1 MQCIFQGSVGI
12 NPNTVQKK
20 RKGKCYMALKA
31 YPTGAL
37 TPATNLKHVKNKCVP
52 QAIQQARQTNTYQV
66 FISVS
71 GPDENRLS

>member
-1 MQCIFQGSVGI
+1 
-12 NPNTVQKK
+12 
-20 RKGKCYMALKA
+20 MALKA

-37 TPATNLKHVKNKCVP
+37 TPATNLKHVKNKRIP

-71 GPDENRLS
+71 GPDENRLSWMECLRNSQTL